1 MSQMETGGREMEAI
15 ISSIANTV
23 NFPLDPTD
31 LAENCDQFFDELN
44 QKILAGVPQTKSS
57 KPLFEHNLS
66 DEEWAIVAD
75 YANKLNEEFEQ
86 RAQLMLKRLDVTFE
100 SFLWSDRIKK
110 FEDKVMKMYR
120 PARDTIATPQSVNID
135 DLLAATSDLLY
146 LEKTVSKGR
155 QATCNSVLGYTV
167 KDEPSDR
174 GGRTSE
180 MMAPPP
186 EISAWQQRSRQ
197 PARGSGYQVSGGRGS
212 GGYQGG
218 RGGVQPR
225 GGHRGDFRSKTSSTT
240 VLSKQS
246 NLLLASVPSVR
257 PSSSD
262 VYQHLHHEF
271 RIDNLHTANQL
282 VNHFTPE
289 ERSLL
294 LRLLTEKAKEDEA
307 RPDHKAAYHNDM
319 FKDDIPTFKQLKEL
333 AIINTIP
340 FIGFGILDNMIM
352 IMAGE
357 YIDQTLGILFSISTM
372 AAAALGNIIS
382 DVAGVG
388 LAHYVEIFVT
398 KLGFKHPELNAK
410 QHSSKRARTTVNVSR
425 AMGLIIGCVIGM
437 FPLLFFPAVDS
448 TTKPTDPK
456 S

>member
-1 MSQMETGGREMEAI
+1 MSQMETNEREMEVI

-31 LAENCDQFFDELN
+31 LAENCEQFFGELN
-44 QKILAGVPQTKSS
+44 QKILAGVPQTESS

-66 DEEWAIVAD
+66 NEEWAIVAN

-86 RAQLMLKRLDVTFE
+86 RAQLMLKRLDVTFD

-110 FEDKVMKMYR
+110 LEEKVMKVYR
-120 PARDTIATPQSVNID
+120 PARENIVPPQSVNID

-146 LEKTVSKGR
+146 LEKTVSKER
-155 QATCNSVLGYTV
+155 QATSNSILGYTI

-186 EISAWQQRSRQ
+186 EIAAWQQRSRQ
-197 PARGSGYQVSGGRGS
+197 PTSGSGPQVIGGRGG

-218 RGGVQPR
+218 RGGGPSR
-225 GGHRGDFRSKTSSTT
+225 GGHRGGNDQDLKRRRFD
-240 VLSKQS
+240 
-246 NLLLASVPSVR
+246 NPSVPSAR
-257 PSSSD
+257 QSSSD

-271 RIDNLHTANQL
+271 RINNLSTANQL

-307 RPDHKAAYHNDM
+307 QPEHKAACHKDM
-319 FKDDIPTFKQLKEL
+319 LKDDIPTFKQLKEL
-333 AIINTIP
+333 AIINMIP

-357 YIDQTLGILFSISTM
+357 YIDQTLGTLFTISTM

-410 QHSSKRARTTVNVSR
+410 QLSSKRARNTVNVSR
-425 AMGLIIGCVIGM
+425 AMGLVIGCIIGM
-437 FPLLFFPAVDS
+437 FPLLFFPTVDS
-448 TTKPTDPK
+448 SSKPTDPK